1 MPVFDYCVEAELFP
15 TRNRKSVRQ
24 PLKYRRFTQASEA
37 IQFAIEQ
44 LPEELL
50 RGACLEVDEVR
61 YDSAAIR
68 NLYDSASYPL
78 PRRAA

>member
-1 MPVFDYCVEAELFP
+1 MPAFDYCVEAELFP

-24 PLKYRRFTQASEA
+24 PLKYKRFTQASEA
-37 IQFAIEQ
+37 IQFAIEE
-44 LPEELL
+44 LPEDLL

-61 YDSAAIR
+61 YDSVAIR